1 MAKAHQLATTD
12 ALEHG
17 VDEAIAA
24 CDGDARAAVRA
35 MLVIIELLEREQE
48 TVATMVSKGYARG
61 RIMTRSPRSRA
72 H

>member
-24 CDGDARAAVRA
+24 CDGDARAAVKA
-35 MLVIIELLEREQE
+35 LLVIIELLEREQE
-48 TVATMVSKGYARG
+48 AVATMESKGYARG
-61 RIMTRSPRSRA
+61 QIMTRTARTRT

>member
-35 MLVIIELLEREQE
+35 RLVIIDLLEREHE

-61 RIMTRSPRSRA
+61 RITARKAGSRV

>member
-1 MAKAHQLATTD
+1 MVKAHQLETMD

-24 CDGDARAAVRA
+24 CDGDARAAVKA
-35 MLVIIELLEREQE
+35 LLVIIELLEREQE
-48 TVATMVSKGYARG
+48 TAATMVSKGYARG
-61 RIMTRSPRSRA
+61 RIAARKGSSRA

>member
-1 MAKAHQLATTD
+1 MANALQLETTD

-24 CDGDARAAVRA
+24 CDGDARAAVKA
-35 MLVIIELLEREQE
+35 LLVIIELLEREQE

-61 RIMTRSPRSRA
+61 RITARKSGSRA

>member
-1 MAKAHQLATTD
+1 MAKAHQLATTG

-35 MLVIIELLEREQE
+35 LLVIIELLEREQE
-48 TVATMVSKGYARG
+48 TLATMVSKGYARG
-61 RIMTRSPRSRA
+61 RIAARSGRTRT